1 MDAVQIYIQRL
12 FDSKQIAVS
21 PSRRQLFDE
30 FVKEDAYSSLVQQIF
45 TNQETLMI
53 QWGLKNR
60 ITDILQQPAPL
71 PNGTVGK
78 PYQTQIDFA
87 KYGWDDFAAF
97 DVEGLEAVGLLF
109 DKETKIISGT
119 PIESGD
125 KHIKLKFK
133 IKGEDEDACLNEKK
147 VSLII
152 NPDPKTL
159 WKNIPSKLEDAFWKE
174 DNAAVFDKLGDRNIV
189 VSSKRG
195 RSHANTGGF
204 REDDFAYKYFENTGW
219 SIVAVADGAGSAKFS
234 REGSRI
240 ACTTVVAF
248 WEENFSQEIAKDF
261 DEILSTYK
269 SEGCADSQKSLSQS
283 IYSHLSK
290 AAYAVHQSLTEAAS
304 KVGANLK
311 DFHSTLIF
319 TLFKK
324 YESGYAFLSFGVG
337 DCPIAVLN
345 KDVSE
350 VFLLNWLDV
359 GEFGGGTRFITMPEI
374 FATETLSTRIKFK
387 WLEDFSYLMLMTDGI
402 YDPKFVVEANLEK
415 IEQWKNFLN
424 DLQGENEEKKGVD
437 FNQKESD
444 LSIQLSDWMDFW
456 SPGNHDDRTL
466 AIVF

>member
-1 MDAVQIYIQRL
+1 MDQVQIYIQKL
-12 FDSKQIAVS
+12 FEQKQIAIS
-21 PSRRQLFDE
+21 QGRRHLFDE
-30 FVKEDAYSSLVQQIF
+30 FVKEEAHSKLVQQILN
-45 TNQETLMI
+45 NQDTLMS

-60 ITDILQQPAPL
+60 VTDIHQQSTPL

-78 PYQTQIDFA
+78 PYHTQIDFE
-87 KYGWDDFAAF
+87 KLGWNDFTSF
-97 DVEGLEAVGLLF
+97 EIEGLEAVGLIY
-109 DKETKIISGT
+109 DKETRIISGT

-125 KHIKLKFK
+125 KPIKLKFK
-133 IKGEDEDACLNEKK
+133 IKGEAHEASLNEKK
-147 VSLII
+147 VSLVI

-159 WKNIPSKLEDAFWKE
+159 WKNIPSNQEEVFWKE
-174 DNAAVFDKLGDRNIV
+174 DNAVAFEKLGDKNLIV
-189 VSSKRG
+189 ASKRG

-234 REGSRI
+234 REGSRV
-240 ACTTVVAF
+240 ACQTVVDF
-248 WEENFSQEIAKDF
+248 WEQNFSEVIAKGF
-261 DEILSTYK
+261 DEVLSIYK
-269 SEGCADSQKSLSQS
+269 QEGSVDNQKNLSQY
-283 IYSHLSK
+283 IYNHLSK
-290 AAYAVHQSLTEAAS
+290 AAYAVHQALIEAANKAEAS
-304 KVGANLK
+304 LK

-345 KDVSE
+345 KEVSE
-350 VFLLNWLDV
+350 VHLLNWLDV

-374 FATETLSTRIKFK
+374 FATDTLSTRIKFK
-387 WLEDFSYLMLMTDGI
+387 WIDDFSYLMLMTDGI

-415 IEQWKNFLN
+415 IEQWKAFLN
-424 DLQGENEEKKGVD
+424 DLQGENEEKKGID
-437 FNQKESD
+437 FSQRNSE
-444 LSIQLSDWMDFW
+444 LAMQLSDWMDFW